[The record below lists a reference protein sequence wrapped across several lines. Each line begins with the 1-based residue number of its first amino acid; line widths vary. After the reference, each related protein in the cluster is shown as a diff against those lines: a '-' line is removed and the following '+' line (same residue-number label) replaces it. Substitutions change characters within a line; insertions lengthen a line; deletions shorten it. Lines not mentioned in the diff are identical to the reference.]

1 MAFAVVLLIAGT
13 VVLTIG
19 AEAAIRGAG
28 RFALARGISPFVLG
42 ALLFG
47 IDLESLGAALVAAG
61 RGQTAIA
68 AGEAFGTIVFLF
80 SAAFGAALILSRKPI
95 EAPSASMILL
105 PGAALAVG
113 SIALFDSVVTR
124 PEGVALI
131 AVYAMYVNLVVREG
145 RVVQVEAERI
155 VHEVSE
161 GPRLPPLVLLA
172 GGLVLVYV
180 GATVMVGGGIR
191 ILERTALSAGFVGA
205 AIVGALASADE
216 VLLEV
221 LPVRRGMPELATGNL
236 FGTLAAFTTAVVG
249 LAALVR
255 PIVVDSAAASAF
267 IAAAVLYA
275 IVATAFLARGRA
287 GKLTGVTVLIAYAF
301 WIVWASGT

>member
-1 MAFAVVLLIAGT
+1 MAFAVVLLVAGT
-13 VVLTIG
+13 IVLTVG

-47 IDLESLGAALVAAG
+47 VDLESLGAAVVAAA

-80 SAAFGAALILSRKPI
+80 SAAFGAALIVSRKPI
-95 EAPSASMILL
+95 EAPSVSMILL
-105 PGAALAVG
+105 PAGALAIG

-131 AVYAMYVNLVVREG
+131 AVYAIYVNLVIREG
-145 RVVQVEAERI
+145 RISRVAAERI
-155 VHEVSE
+155 VQEVSE
-161 GPRLPPLVLLA
+161 GPRLPPVVLLA

-191 ILERTALSAGFVGA
+191 ILDRTALSAGFVGA
-205 AIVGALASADE
+205 AIIGALASADE

-221 LPVRRGMPELATGNL
+221 LPLRRGMPELATGNL
-236 FGTLAAFTTAVVG
+236 FGTLAAFTTGVLG
-249 LAALVR
+249 FAALVR
-255 PIVVDSAAASAF
+255 PLAVDSAAGSAF
-267 IAAAVLYA
+267 IAATVLYA
-275 IVATAFLARGRA
+275 IVATVFLARGRA
-287 GKLTGVTVLIAYAF
+287 GKLTGVTVLLAYAL
-301 WIVWASGT
+301 WIVWASGK